1 MRAIASGVTVKT
13 TRSVDVVASAMH
25 QANEWPRDRH
35 HQPAEPNEGHGPE
48 VLYEVADHVATIT
61 LNRPHRRN
69 AISVRMLQLLT
80 RAVRSRPTTTANVRV
95 VILTGAGKGFC
106 SGLDIKDAMAGTGHR
121 RAAGAVAG
129 AASFLQTRNL
139 PTVVLQEMDTPVI
152 CVLNGAAA
160 GYGLDLALGCDLR
173 LMAESA
179 KLLPGFAK
187 RGVVPESGGTW
198 YLPRLLGWAKAAE
211 ISYLGRDLDAAE
223 SERIGLVNKVVPD
236 DELEA
241 VAAEWAGEIAANA
254 PLAIRAMKRLFRH
267 GQTEDF
273 ASHSHHVLL
282 QTMQLFGTKDFQEGL
297 VSFMEKRPPEFRGR

>member
-1 MRAIASGVTVKT
+1 VTDTSAPAT
-13 TRSVDVVASAMH
+13 T
-25 QANEWPRDRH
+25 
-35 HQPAEPNEGHGPE
+35 EPNEGHGPE

-80 RAVRSRPTTTANVRV
+80 ELFAKADDSPDVRV

-106 SGLDIKDAMAGTGHR
+106 SGLDIKDAMAGSGIGGTG
-121 RAAGAVAG
+121 GG
-129 AASFLQTRNL
+129 GGGSFMQTRNL
-139 PTVVLQEMDTPVI
+139 PTVILQEMDTPI
-152 CVLNGAAA
+152 IAVLNGAAA
-160 GYGLDLALGCDLR
+160 GYGLDLALGCDMR
-173 LMAESA
+173 LMASSA
-179 KLLPGFAK
+179 TLLPGFAK

-211 ISYLGRDLDAAE
+211 VSYLGRDLDAAE
-223 SERIGLVNKVVPD
+223 AERIGLVNRAVPD
-236 DELEA
+236 DELMA
-241 VAAEWAGEIAANA
+241 LAHEWAGEIAANA

-267 GQTEDF
+267 GQTQDF

>member
-1 MRAIASGVTVKT
+1 MTDT
-13 TRSVDVVASAMH
+13 TQD
-25 QANEWPRDRH
+25 
-35 HQPAEPNEGHGPE
+35 NEGHGPE

-69 AISVRMLQLLT
+69 AISVRMLELLT
-80 RAVRSRPTTTANVRV
+80 ERFVDADGDGDVRA

-106 SGLDIKDAMAGTGHR
+106 SGLDIKDAVAGTGIGSSG
-121 RAAGAVAG
+121 AGG
-129 AASFLQTRNL
+129 GSFLQTRNL

-152 CVLNGAAA
+152 CVINGAAA

-173 LMAESA
+173 LMAEST
-179 KLLPGFAK
+179 KLVPGFAK

-198 YLPRLLGWAKAAE
+198 YLPRLIGWAKAAE
-211 ISYLGRDLDAAE
+211 VAYLGRDLGAAE
-223 SERIGLVNKVVPD
+223 SEAMGLVNRSVPD
-236 DELEA
+236 AELMPLA
-241 VAAEWAGEIAANA
+241 REWAGEIAANA
-254 PLAIRAMKRLFRH
+254 PLAVRAMKRLFRH

-297 VSFMEKRPPEFRGR
+297 TAFMEQRPPQFRGR

>member
-1 MRAIASGVTVKT
+1 MTDT
-13 TRSVDVVASAMH
+13 TG
-25 QANEWPRDRH
+25 E
-35 HQPAEPNEGHGPE
+35 NEGHGPE

-69 AISVRMLQLLT
+69 AISVKMLQLLT
-80 RAVRSRPTTTANVRV
+80 ERFLEADGDGNVRV
-95 VILTGAGKGFC
+95 VILTGAGTGFC
-106 SGLDIKDAMAGTGHR
+106 SGLDIKDAMAGTGI
-121 RAAGAVAG
+121 GSG
-129 AASFLQTRNL
+129 GGGGGGSGSFLQTRNL

-173 LMAESA
+173 LMAASA

-211 ISYLGRDLDAAE
+211 ISYLGRDLDAEE

-236 DELEA
+236 EELGA
-241 VAAEWAGEIAANA
+241 LAAEWAGEIAVNA
-254 PLAIRAMKRLFRH
+254 PLAIQAMKRLFRH

-282 QTMQLFGTKDFQEGL
+282 QTIQLFGTKDFQEGL